1 MKLGLGTTKMEKLN
15 WKPWNKEAY
24 RTIKPGRYHVKL
36 DDGTI
41 TYDDFKNRRSFG
53 YGFSG
58 YAERH
63 IVEYAEW

>member
-1 MKLGLGTTKMEKLN
+1 MEKLN

-36 DDGTI
+36 DDGAI

-58 YAERH
+58 YVEKH

>member
-1 MKLGLGTTKMEKLN
+1 MEKLN

-24 RTIKPGRYHVKL
+24 RTIKPGMYHVKL
-36 DDGTI
+36 DDGTV

-58 YAERH
+58 YVEKH
-63 IVEYAEW
+63 IVEYAEWW

>member
-1 MKLGLGTTKMEKLN
+1 MKLELGTTKMEKLN

-41 TYDDFKNRRSFG
+41 TYDDFKNRTFG
-53 YGFSG
+53 YGFSF
-58 YAERH
+58 YVERH